1 MEKQKFTNCH
11 IYNDVNE
18 LSCAVAEQ
26 FVKLGNDSIQRHG
39 RFTVALSGGSTPK
52 ILYNALVQHY
62 NAAID
67 WSKVWFFWSDER
79 YVQEDH
85 PDSNAGMAR
94 QHLLQ
99 PLHIP
104 EKNIYPAP
112 TIHTDPVQAATEY
125 ENTIHRELPGSGIP
139 RFELILLGL
148 GDDGH
153 TASLFPETAALHE
166 QQRLV
171 AANLVTKMSKWRIT
185 FTFPLLNSAK
195 NIIFLV
201 AGENKARVIHDI
213 LVNKKN
219 YPATQICPFNGQL
232 LWYLDKSA
240 AGMILH

>member
-1 MEKQKFTNCH
+1 MEKQKFTDCH
-11 IYNDVNE
+11 IYNDVTE
-18 LSCAVAEQ
+18 LSRAAAEQ
-26 FVKLGNDSIQRHG
+26 FVILANDSIQRNG

-52 ILYNALVQHY
+52 VFYNTLVQHF
-62 NAAID
+62 NTAID
-67 WSKVWFFWSDER
+67 WSKILFFWSDER
-79 YVQEDH
+79 YVPTEH

-104 EKNIYPAP
+104 ENNIYPAP
-112 TIHTDPVQAATEY
+112 TMHTDPEQAAIEY
-125 ENTIHRELPGSGIP
+125 ETTIRRALPGSGIP
-139 RFELILLGL
+139 RFDLILLGL

-153 TASLFPETAALHE
+153 TASLFPATTALRE

-201 AGENKARVIHDI
+201 AGENKAPIIHDI
-213 LVNKKN
+213 LVNKKD
-219 YPATQICPFNGQL
+219 YPATQISPVNGQL
-232 LWYLDKSA
+232 FWYMDKPA